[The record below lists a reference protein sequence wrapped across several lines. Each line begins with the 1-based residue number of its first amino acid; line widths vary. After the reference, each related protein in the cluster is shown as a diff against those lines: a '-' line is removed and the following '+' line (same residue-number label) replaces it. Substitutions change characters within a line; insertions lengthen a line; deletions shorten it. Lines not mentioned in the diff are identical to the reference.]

1 MNHDKKNIKLLL
13 VDDEE
18 EFLMATS
25 QALGRRGFQVSIAP
39 NGVTALEVIHSDV
52 FDVVVLDVKMPDID
66 GIEVFRKIH
75 NQYPHLPIIMLT
87 GHSSISDA
95 FQTSK
100 EGIADY
106 LSKPIEID
114 DLARKI
120 ERAVSEAGE
129 KNTQEEVDNKMN
141 MITESIRVML
151 VDDEVEFLNSLQKIF
166 TRRHIHT
173 ITADNGP
180 RALELLQEELVDVLV
195 LDVKMPGMDGLEV
208 LRIVKKKHPGIQVI
222 LLSGHPSVESAMRGI
237 KLGANEYLRKPPE
250 IDELIKTIRN
260 LFVQRQEYLESEQ
273 KKLIDEIKRRYVD

>member
-1 MNHDKKNIKLLL
+1 MNQKNKTIRLLL

-25 QALGRRGFQVSIAP
+25 QALGRRGFQVAIAP
-39 NGVTALEVIHSDV
+39 NGVTALDIVQGET
-52 FDVVVLDVKMPDID
+52 FDAVVLDVKMPDID

-75 NQYPHLPIIMLT
+75 NKYPQIPIILLT

-120 ERAVSEAGE
+120 DRAVAEAQE
-129 KNTQEEVDNKMN
+129 RNVKNNSAPQKND
-141 MITESIRVML
+141 IIESIRVML
-151 VDDEVEFLNSLQKIF
+151 VDDEVEFLDSMQKIF
-166 TRRHIHT
+166 ERRQIYT
-173 ITADNGP
+173 ITAESGP
-180 RALELLQEELVDVLV
+180 KALEVLQNELVDIIV

-208 LRIVKKKHPGIQVI
+208 LQIVRKKYPGIQVI

-237 KLGANEYLRKPPE
+237 KLGANEYLRKPPD

-260 LFVQRQEYLESEQ
+260 LYRQRLKYLEEEQ
-273 KKLIDEIKRRYVD
+273 KKLIEEIKRRYVD